1 MILGLDVRGSAVR
14 TIVADA
20 HGTVAGRLP
29 AAPTTAADLADVC
42 VFGRSHGVT
51 AIGAATQN
59 PHDRL
64 PTGLVEQLSEEF
76 GALAPARVISR
87 GVAIALA
94 EQWCGAAQGARYVAA
109 LAIGDSVQSGLA
121 LDGQPFEGAHG
132 HAGSAGW
139 MSLNPVEREDYRRFG
154 GLEAEIRPSAIIRR
168 LVWRVKAGDE
178 SRVVDAVNG
187 DLAAITLA
195 HVFEHARSGDS
206 VAGSV
211 VRDTARYIGM
221 AIANIVTVVDPD
233 VVVVGGVIADA
244 ADLLLE
250 ASRAEAAKRL
260 GPAIA
265 ATLSVKV
272 STLGDDA
279 APLGAVRAALLAP

>member
-1 MILGLDVRGSAVR
+1 VILGLDVRGVAVR
-14 TIVADA
+14 TIAADA
-20 HGTVAGRLP
+20 HGTIAARLP
-29 AAPTTAADLADVC
+29 NDFGTAADLAAVC
-42 VFGRSHGVT
+42 VFGRTHGVT
-51 AIGAATQN
+51 AIGAATQT

-64 PTGLVEQLSEEF
+64 PSGLVEQLSAEF

-109 LAIGDSVQSGLA
+109 LTIGDTVQSGLA

-132 HAGSAGW
+132 HAGAASW

-154 GLEAEIRPSAIIRR
+154 GLEAEIRPSAIIKR

-178 SRVVDAVNG
+178 SRVVEAVNG

-211 VRDTARYIGM
+211 IRDTARYIGM

-233 VVVVGGVIADA
+233 VVVVGGVIAEA

-250 ASRAEAAKRL
+250 PSRAEAAKRL

-265 ATLSVKV
+265 ATLSVKT

-279 APLGAVRAALLAP
+279 APLGAVRAALLTP